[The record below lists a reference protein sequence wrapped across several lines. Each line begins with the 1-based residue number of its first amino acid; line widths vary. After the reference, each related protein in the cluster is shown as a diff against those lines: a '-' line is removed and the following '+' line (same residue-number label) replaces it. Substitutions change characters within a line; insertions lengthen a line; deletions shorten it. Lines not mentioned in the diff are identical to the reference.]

1 MNSVSELRWACGV
14 GGSDEPYRLVDGR
27 VIVAVGKYTISAII
41 VATLLVVVS
50 GDTVRGRIGLTL
62 GIQQIQRIDSD

>member
-1 MNSVSELRWACGV
+1 MSELCWACGV
-14 GGSDEPYRLVDGR
+14 GGSV
-27 VIVAVGKYTISAII
+27 VGKYTISTII

-50 GDTVRGRIGLTL
+50 GGTVRGRIGLTL